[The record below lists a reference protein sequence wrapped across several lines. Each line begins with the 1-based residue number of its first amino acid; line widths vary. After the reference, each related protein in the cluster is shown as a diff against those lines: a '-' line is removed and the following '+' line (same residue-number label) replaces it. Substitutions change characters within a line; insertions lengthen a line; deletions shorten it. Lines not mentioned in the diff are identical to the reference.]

1 MADPFALVYYCI
13 CSVYHTSSTHIHTAG
28 ISPWKIG
35 MLAANLYLGDIM
47 WKRIEVPSYQEG
59 WMIDRPHI
67 ERAFQLMVVFSK
79 IRTTYTYVHH
89 MNVLY
94 VVLAITHIDCMH
106 VHITG

>member
-1 MADPFALVYYCI
+1 MADPFALVYCCI

-35 MLAANLYLGDIM
+35 MLAANLYLWDIM
-47 WKRIEVPSYQEG
+47 RRRIPVPGFQEDWKIER
-59 WMIDRPHI
+59 DHI
-67 ERAFQLMVVFSK
+67 ERAFQLMLVFSK

-94 VVLAITHIDCMH
+94 VVLTITHIDC
-106 VHITG
+106 TRSQ